1 MDLSNSESPLQQL
14 ESTVFPVS
22 LYKGIFRTLV
32 AVLELTQEYPN
43 PKTKTSASCCP
54 LNHLAR
60 DLTTNLPGGEL
71 LIEEQED
78 IIQIARQLTLFSLAS
93 LSFTISKCTYQFR

>member
-1 MDLSNSESPLQQL
+1 MDLSNFESLLQQL
-14 ESTVFPVS
+14 ESTIFPVS

-32 AVLELTQEYPN
+32 AVLKLTQEYPN

-54 LNHLAR
+54 LNHLVR

-71 LIEEQED
+71 LIEEQKD
-78 IIQIARQLTLFSLAS
+78 IIQMAWQLMLFLLAS

>member
-14 ESTVFPVS
+14 ESTIFLVF
-22 LYKGIFRTLV
+22 LYEGIFRTLV
-32 AVLELTQEYPN
+32 AILELTQEYSN

-54 LNHLAR
+54 LNHLVR

-78 IIQIARQLTLFSLAS
+78 II
-93 LSFTISKCTYQFR
+93 